1 MKTFGYISLIMGCLS
16 LIGSLM
22 AHSAGNSGATIL
34 GPIFWCVL
42 GAIFIVIANSRKN
55 DSKK

>member
-1 MKTFGYISLIMGCLS
+1 MKTFGYIALILGCLS

-22 AHSAGNSGATIL
+22 AHSAGNSGVTIL

-42 GAIFIVIANSRKN
+42 GAIFIIIANT
-55 DSKK
+55 KKKKEE